1 FTYGPLGYFAT
12 DVYDSDLFGCKVA
25 WELILKFLLVLAALR
40 LTRHTLAF
48 IPRLIFCFLI
58 TVFLAH
64 NPDGLHSFFV
74 FLVGVSLA
82 NAEGSSPRRLSIDT
96 FLLATLALVKFTLLV
111 QAVLMV
117 TLASGRLL
125 SRRPRLCALLPPA
138 FFGAFLVGWWLVLGQ
153 SVTNLPHYLDTSL
166 QIAAGY
172 NESAALPG
180 GWVTI

>member
-1 FTYGPLGYFAT
+1 
-12 DVYDSDLFGCKVA
+12 
-25 WELILKFLLVLAALR
+25 
-40 LTRHTLAF
+40 
-48 IPRLIFCFLI
+48 I

-180 GWVTI
+180 GWVTIYLALAILLLLGAALFSRSFFALRGTNSALTAGVAALFVFFQWKHGFVRQDIH